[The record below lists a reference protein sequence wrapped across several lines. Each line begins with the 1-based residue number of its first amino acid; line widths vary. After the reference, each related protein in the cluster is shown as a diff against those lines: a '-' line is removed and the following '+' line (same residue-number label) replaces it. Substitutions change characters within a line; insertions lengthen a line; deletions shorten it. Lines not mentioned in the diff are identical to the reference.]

1 VSAYVPILA
10 AERSWLAGL
19 AATTDAV
26 KDHLMPLFDVPA
38 PSPQARGPAAPHRAD
53 AADAEQQLAA
63 VIDAVASAFGGRR
76 AFLDCAANEQ
86 ARTGDGRLHTA
97 WLLDEAR
104 ARGLR
109 LVPVTGLRRTAAHH
123 LAAAEAAS
131 VDGRGVCLRLQL
143 PDFADLD
150 ALPERV
156 LALVDALGVAPDQTD
171 LLVDLGR
178 VAAEESRVL
187 VVAARAVLSPLRRA
201 ARWRSV
207 VLAAA
212 GRAPHHTPSDTGTHP
227 APVIDRVPRTEWLL
241 WRALTADAPTLGFG
255 DYAGLGVRDASSGAA
270 PDGPAAD
277 ALRPRRAVADDCGE
291 GSGDAR
297 DAEWLVVRAARQGG
311 DTDGGAG
318 APPPLAGLPARP
330 EFRGVAH
337 RAGDAG
343 LVAVHPPAADAHACG
358 NGCGDGRDERL
369 AAWRAAAITHHLT
382 ITVEGIARAG
392 QAVQHAA
399 PSAR

>member
-1 VSAYVPILA
+1 MSAYVPILA

-26 KDHLMPLFDVPA
+26 KDRLMPLFDVPA
-38 PSPQARGPAAPHRAD
+38 PNHLSTRVPAARSLAD
-53 AADAEQQLAA
+53 AAAAEEQLTA
-63 VIDAVASAFGGRR
+63 VVDAVASAFGTRC
-76 AFLDCAANEQ
+76 AFLDCPADDRDRVA
-86 ARTGDGRLHTA
+86 DGRLHTA

-109 LVPVTGLRRTAAHH
+109 LVPVTGLRRAATHH
-123 LAAAEAAS
+123 LVASEAAS

-156 LALVDALGVAPDQTD
+156 LALADALGVPSDQID

-178 VAAEESRVL
+178 VAAEESRVV

-212 GRAPHHTPSDTGTHP
+212 GP
-227 APVIDRVPRTEWLL
+227 APYSTPNATDDGPAAGIERVPRTEWLL
-241 WRALTADAPTLGFG
+241 WRALAADAPALGFG
-255 DYAGLGVRDASSGAA
+255 DYVGLGVRN
-270 PDGPAAD
+270 AD
-277 ALRPRRAVADDCGE
+277 ADVLAVDVLPALRVVGDDRGE
-291 GSGDAR
+291 WSGYAR
-297 DAEWLVVRAARQGG
+297 DAEWPLVRTARPGAA
-311 DTDGGAG
+311 TDGCADT
-318 APPPLAGLPARP
+318 PPLAELPTRP
-330 EFRGVAH
+330 EFRGVVH
-337 RAGDAG
+337 SPSDRG
-343 LVAVHPPAADAHACG
+343 LVAVHPPAADAPASE
-358 NGCGDGRDERL
+358 NGRDDGRL

-382 ITVEGIARAG
+382 ITVEGIARA
-392 QAVQHAA
+392 AQHAT
-399 PSAR
+399 PSAG